1 MGKVQ
6 VDPELLRQAAEKTR
20 HVSDRISNALTTL
33 QSQADGLGSP
43 WGEDVYGY
51 KFAVENGYLDAQTQ
65 LHTITDGLAGHSSSH
80 ADGQQTS
87 SKYLTDTD
95 DGNSDGFK

>member
-6 VDPELLRQAAEKTR
+6 VDPELLRQAAAKTQ
-20 HVSDRISNALTTL
+20 HVSDRITNALNTL
-33 QSQADGLGSP
+33 QSKADGLGSP

-51 KFAVENGYLDAQTQ
+51 KFAVENGYLEAQQQ
-65 LHTITDGLAGHSSSH
+65 LHTITNGLADHSGSH

-87 SKYLTDTD
+87 ANYLDDTD
-95 DGNSDGFK
+95 HGNSDGFQ